1 MNLKKLLNII
11 LVLLVVG
18 IATVVAYDY
27 CFVADG
33 VTISKYET
41 YVIFENKADS
51 YRTVIYTVK
60 FKNGTKAEYEQY
72 TVSAKSTERKNYSKL
87 IESVDPC
94 W

>member
-1 MNLKKLLNII
+1 MNLKKQVSIF

-33 VTISKYET
+33 VTISKSGT
-41 YVIFENKADS
+41 YVIFENKADD
-51 YRTVIYTVK
+51 YRTVIYTVVFTDK
-60 FKNGTKAEYEQY
+60 TKAEYEQY
-72 TVSAKSTERKNYSKL
+72 TVSAKNTERKNYGKQ
-87 IESVDPC
+87 IKTVDPC